1 MGVTAE
7 KIGRMAIRTANG
19 MVDFFVLLLILLLTA
34 FSGYALWDSTQLYNA
49 ADAAHYE
56 VYKPSAQDEGKSFG
70 ELRALNPEVFAWL
83 TVYGTHIDYPVT
95 QGEDN
100 MKYVNT
106 NAQGEYSLSGSIFID
121 SGNKQDF
128 SDFNTIFY
136 GHHMEKQAMF
146 GEIGLFAN
154 RDYFDARQYGNLYYD
169 GQDHGLKFFA
179 FMHVDA
185 YDTSVFTAGVLGQQA
200 QQTYLENLLQ
210 KATFTRDIGVT
221 AEDRIVLLSTCSSES
236 TNGRDILLAKIM
248 DEVYDDGFRQDEAE
262 NPGAPQAVIDRQGGL
277 LTRLPTWAWVLM
289 IGILL
294 LLMWMVIE
302 HQYKKRRQPAE
313 KNRAKNTN
321 KE

>member
-7 KIGRMAIRTANG
+7 KIGRMAIRAADG
-19 MVDFFVLLLILLLTA
+19 MVNFFVLLLILLLVA

-56 VYKPSAQDEGKSFG
+56 VYKPSARDEGKSFG

-121 SGNKQDF
+121 SGNRRDF

-146 GEIGLFAN
+146 GEIGLFAGK
-154 RDYFDARQYGNLYYD
+154 DYFDTRQYGNLYYD
-169 GQDHGLKFFA
+169 GGDHGLEFFA
-179 FMHVDA
+179 FLHVDA
-185 YDTSVFTAGVLGQQA
+185 YDTSVFAAGVSGQEARQG
-200 QQTYLENLLQ
+200 YLDNLLRQ
-210 KATFTRDIGVT
+210 AIYTRDIGVT
-221 AEDRIVLLSTCSSES
+221 AEDRIVLLTTCSSES
-236 TNGRDILLAKIM
+236 TNGRDILAAKMM
-248 DEVYDDGFRQDEAE
+248 DRVYD
-262 NPGAPQAVIDRQGGL
+262 NPFGPEETDSTGALAAIDRQINRLAGL
-277 LTRLPTWAWVLM
+277 PLWVWVLA
-289 IGILL
+289 IGIILL
-294 LLMWMVIE
+294 LMGMVMVCL
-302 HQYKKRRQPAE
+302 YKKRRQLKDGAE
-313 KNRAKNTN
+313 NTG